1 MNGINE
7 VVKYNSKWLKTAEAM
22 CGDYDLA
29 QDLVQDMYIN
39 LMEKEVINE
48 ALVCITLK
56 NLWLGTFRYK
66 KTHDTFSIDSEEFAG
81 ELQSTQSEFEIEDH
95 QLKYIKRFNELPYR
109 QQELILESY
118 DFSVRE
124 IADKLNINRTYVH
137 RQIHEG
143 LKHVLKGEYI
153 NYENSNLKHLL
164 VKKEEPE
171 EILTDKEFN
180 NWVDGLFK
188 NDDTMTDK
196 EFNNWV
202 TKVTTNK

>member
-7 VVKYNSKWLKTAEAM
+7 VVKHNSKWLKTAEAM

-48 ALVCITLK
+48 ALVCITLN

-81 ELQSTQSEFEIEDH
+81 ELQSTESEFEIEDH

-109 QQELILESY
+109 QQEDCLRGNLRAHT
-118 DFSVRE
+118 SVGDSQLLYQSKNRVST
-124 IADKLNINRTYVH
+124 ADERSNDAICDENRINQRINR
-137 RQIHEG
+137 R
-143 LKHVLKGEYI
+143 L
-153 NYENSNLKHLL
+153 
-164 VKKEEPE
+164 
-171 EILTDKEFN
+171 
-180 NWVDGLFK
+180 
-188 NDDTMTDK
+188 
-196 EFNNWV
+196 
-202 TKVTTNK
+202 